1 MKIQNRVPLE
11 TLRAKESL
19 DTKFKEVSKLYEKQ
33 FLREMVKAMRSTVH
47 EGGFVQ
53 SNHAE
58 KIFRDQ
64 LDNEYVETW
73 GDQGGLGLSELIYQ
87 QLNEK
92 FGQKSLQGRGIS
104 KPQGPISIEPDS
116 QFKIKMKQQN
126 PDLKNQIQN
135 QIQFQKKDPTSAL
148 NSVDLTSGSLAEVEI
163 KMPWAGVIS
172 KTYELG
178 SPEFGL
184 PKQTIIEVEH
194 EGGFTSQFLG
204 SGLSVTQTSGKTIEA
219 NEGFAKVNLKM
230 NPSLYWT
237 IKTS

>member
-11 TLRAKESL
+11 TSRPKESL

-47 EGGFVQ
+47 EGGFIQ

-92 FGQKSLQGRGIS
+92 FGQKSLQGRGFS
-104 KPQGPISIEPDS
+104 KPHGPIPIEQES
-116 QFKIKMKQQN
+116 QFKIKTQQQGQG
-126 PDLKNQIQN
+126 LQN
-135 QIQFQKKDPTSAL
+135 QIQIKKNTIPE
-148 NSVDLTSGSLAEVEI
+148 VSL
-163 KMPWAGVIS
+163 KMPWSGFITQ
-172 KTYELG
+172 TYEVGGTSVG
-178 SPEFGL
+178 SSSQKVIEMEHDGGL
-184 PKQTIIEVEH
+184 K
-194 EGGFTSQFLG
+194 SRFLS
-204 SGLSVTQTSGKTIEA
+204 SGIAVIQNPGERIQA
-219 NEGFAKVNLKM
+219 NEVFAKF
-230 NPSLYWT
+230 NPTSESSLFWSIYP
-237 IKTS
+237 S